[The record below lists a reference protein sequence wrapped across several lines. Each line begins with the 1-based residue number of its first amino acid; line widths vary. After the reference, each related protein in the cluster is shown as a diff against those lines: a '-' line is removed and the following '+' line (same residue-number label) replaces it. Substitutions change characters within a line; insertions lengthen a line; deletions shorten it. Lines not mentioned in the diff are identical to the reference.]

1 MLTLGWLWPPL
12 APGRSALRLSQW
24 VLSVIWLPLLLC
36 ACANQEPAPATLT
49 APIQSIS
56 YDGRYVGTINITQG
70 VQNQDWCFTPP
81 SFSVTVSGNAFS
93 FTLRHPKM
101 PDAPLYNPTFDM
113 HIGADGSFGGPGG
126 EQAIAMMKGR
136 VNGRQMT
143 GEISGTLCELLFS
156 ADRV

>member
-1 MLTLGWLWPPL
+1 MLTSGRLWPPL
-12 APGRSALRLSQW
+12 APGRPALRRSQW

-36 ACANQEPAPATLT
+36 ACTKPEPAPASLA
-49 APIQSIS
+49 APIQAVS

-101 PDAPLYNPTFDM
+101 PDAPLYNPTFNM
-113 HIGADGSFGGPGG
+113 KIGADGSFGGPGG
-126 EQAIAMMKGR
+126 EQAIAMMKGL
-136 VNGRQMT
+136 VSGTQMT
-143 GEISGTLCELLFS
+143 GQISGTLCEFSFS